1 MFLYLSKLLPL
12 FIYPLGLASLLLI
25 GSLIT
30 LWKRPRIAAV
40 GLTLALVALLVGG
53 NGWVATQLVKSLEW
67 QNLPPAELPTAEAIV
82 VLGGAT
88 RPQVS
93 PRPWVD
99 LQDEGDRVIHG
110 AQLYRQGKAPLVI
123 LSGGRIDWQDSSQ
136 IDSQS
141 NRGSESADMV
151 ALMQTMGVPAAAM
164 LQDPTSLNTRENAV
178 NVKKI
183 LTERGINRI
192 LLVTS
197 AMHMP
202 RSLKIFQ
209 KLGINAIPAPTD
221 FLVSADEA
229 AAKSTIASTLLNSV
243 PDAENLRRLTRALKE
258 YVGLLI
264 YSLRGWL

>member
-12 FIYPLGLASLLLI
+12 FIYPLGLACLLLI
-25 GSLIT
+25 GSLIL
-30 LWKRPRIAAV
+30 LWRHPGMAAV
-40 GLTLALVALLVGG
+40 CTVLALTVLLVGG
-53 NGWVATQLVKSLEW
+53 NGWVATQVVKSLEW
-67 QNLPPAELPTAEAIV
+67 QNLPPGVLPTADAIV

-88 RPQVS
+88 RSQVP

-99 LQDEGDRVIHG
+99 LQDEGDRILHG
-110 AQLYRQGKAPLVI
+110 AQLYRQHKAPLVI
-123 LSGGRIDWQDSSQ
+123 LSGGRIDWRGVADPNS
-136 IDSQS
+136 
-141 NRGSESADMV
+141 GSEAADM
-151 ALMQTMGVPAAAM
+151 ATLMETMGVPASAI

-183 LTERGINRI
+183 MDDRGLKRI

-209 KLGINAIPAPTD
+209 KLGMNPIPAPTD
-221 FLVSADEA
+221 FLISVDEA
-229 AAKSTIASTLLNSV
+229 KDQQTIASALLSSI

-264 YSLRGWL
+264 YSLRGWI